1 MKRIAWEKITRFEG
15 PEQSPGFLLW
25 KVSTQWRRQIEAAC
39 ATIGLTHS
47 QLVVLAS
54 LGWLTRNGDNVT
66 QVELAR
72 YCSTDVT
79 MTSQI
84 LRSLE
89 KKGYIKRRQHK
100 GDARSKFSQVTEHGV
115 ALVEQAIP
123 LVHAVDRQFFDV
135 LGTDIK
141 QYVEILQRLSI

>member
-1 MKRIAWEKITRFEG
+1 MTKIAWEKITNFQG

-25 KVSTQWRRQIEAAC
+25 KVSTQWRRQVEDTC
-39 ATIGLTHS
+39 VSIGITYS

-54 LGWLTRNGDNVT
+54 LGWITRNNANVT

-72 YCSTDVT
+72 HCGTDVT

-89 KKGYIKRRQHK
+89 RKGYVKRRHRK
-100 GDARSKFSQVTEHGV
+100 NDARSKFPQITDHGI

-123 LVHAVDRQFFDV
+123 LVHAVDKQFFDV

-141 QYVEILQRLSI
+141 KYIEMQQRLIV

>member
-1 MKRIAWEKITRFEG
+1 MKRITWEKITRFEG

-25 KVSTQWRRQIEAAC
+25 KVSTQWRRQMEATC
-39 ATIGLTHS
+39 ATIGITHS
-47 QLVVLAS
+47 QLVILAS

-72 YCSTDVT
+72 YCATDVT

-84 LRSLE
+84 LRLLE

-100 GDARSKFSQVTEHGV
+100 GDARSKFAQITEPGVT
-115 ALVEQAIP
+115 LVEQAIP
-123 LVHAVDRQFFDV
+123 LVHAVDRQFFNI
-135 LGTDIK
+135 LGDDIK
-141 QYVEILQRLSI
+141 KYVETMQRLII

>member
-1 MKRIAWEKITRFEG
+1 MKRIAWEKITRFQG

-39 ATIGLTHS
+39 ATIGLTHP

-54 LGWLTRNGDNVT
+54 LGWLTRNGTDVS

-72 YCSTDVT
+72 YCSTDIT

-84 LRSLE
+84 LRLLE
-89 KKGYIKRRQHK
+89 RKGYVKRRQYK
-100 GDARSKFSQVTEHGV
+100 DDARSKFAQVTERGV
-115 ALVEQAIP
+115 VLVEQAIP

-135 LGTDIK
+135 LGTDIEQCVK
-141 QYVEILQRLSI
+141 ILQKLII

>member
-47 QLVVLAS
+47 QLVVLAG
-54 LGWLTRNGDNVT
+54 LGWLIRNGDDVS

-72 YCSTDVT
+72 HCGTDIT

-84 LRSLE
+84 LRLLE
-89 KKGYIKRRQHK
+89 KKGYIKRRQRK
-100 GDARSKFSQVTEHGV
+100 DDARSKFAQITERGVT
-115 ALVEQAIP
+115 LVEQAIP
-123 LVHAVDRQFFDV
+123 LVHAVDRQFFDA

-141 QYVEILQRLSI
+141 QYVQMQQKLIV